1 MFYFHILN
9 LNVNEWVLV
18 KGCILRISTDGPC
31 VVITTSVETLDG
43 LWLYYYIGCMLGR
56 APRTK
61 ETLLDFCENMDP
73 DKWDTTVWYLV
84 TRNPQEFRRLTGCQ
98 RYPRVLGRHIKG

>member
-9 LNVNEWVLV
+9 LNVSELV
-18 KGCILRISTDGPC
+18 PIKGCILGIWINGPF

-43 LWLYYYIGCMLGR
+43 LLLYCYTSCMFGR

-61 ETLLDFCENMDP
+61 KTMPDF
-73 DKWDTTVWYLV
+73 L
-84 TRNPQEFRRLTGCQ
+84 
-98 RYPRVLGRHIKG
+98 